1 MLCGTRPYPAI
12 RLMGLKYNNNSEMG
26 LELGQYV
33 KQLLK
38 FMFQQ
43 KNSYDVEFLVTSEY
57 FCNEQQTLKY
67 A

>member
-1 MLCGTRPYPAI
+1 
-12 RLMGLKYNNNSEMG
+12 MGLKYNNNSQMG
-26 LELGQYV
+26 LKLGQYV
-33 KQLLK
+33 EQLLK

-57 FCNEQQTLKY
+57 FCNGQQTLKY